1 MNVPQEA
8 PSQSMPPL
16 PPKEQVPPPVAGEEE
31 KPPLP
36 PKDNVETK
44 EPRPIQEEPVQ
55 QEQLAPVG
63 EDKPPLPLPPKNVEM
78 KEPPPVFVPLP
89 EVPPEL
95 TEKYEQEYDI
105 QKPLGHVDSDGDGI
119 DDLREFQLKTD
130 PQLKDSDGDGF
141 DDGKEVFFL
150 GSDPK
155 ALTPPEV
162 KDELHVGNVSAEEK
176 TAKGPQFYLGSAKPG
191 EKVQV
196 HEVQADG
203 TLVLLGETKANAEG
217 DFALLSKDLG
227 QGSHKLILS
236 MGEAEPED
244 LSSAFTVNVQEV
256 PTVKAP
262 VSSGLVEGAVVT
274 EKQPTFSLESTG
286 KQLITVVWESTI
298 YSQTLIADAAGQ
310 TLEIQAPEGLGEGD
324 HVVTWYATD
333 LETNE
338 KTAPTQIQFS
348 VSQAAFITT
357 QNTGADSSTAL
368 FGGFAVLSALAG
380 TAFLARRS
388 WMKKA

>member
-1 MNVPQEA
+1 LRS
-8 PSQSMPPL
+8 SQAQTL
-16 PPKEQVPPPVAGEEE
+16 ADAQTQLNEETAEKVLEEE
-31 KPPLP
+31 VLCLVDTELLDPEHFE
-36 PKDNVETK
+36 ET
-44 EPRPIQEEPVQ
+44 
-55 QEQLAPVG
+55 
-63 EDKPPLPLPPKNVEM
+63 
-78 KEPPPVFVPLP
+78 F
-89 EVPPEL
+89 
-95 TEKYEQEYDI
+95 
-105 QKPLGHVDSDGDGI
+105 H
-119 DDLREFQLKTD
+119 LREFQLKTD
-130 PQLKDSDGDGF
+130 PQQKDSDFDGF
-141 DDGKEVFFL
+141 ADGEEVFFL

-203 TLVLLGETKANAEG
+203 TLLLLGETKAGTDGN
-217 DFALLSKDLG
+217 FALLTNQDLDE
-227 QGSHKLILS
+227 GSHKLILS

-244 LSSAFTVNVQEV
+244 LSSAFMVNVQEV
-256 PTVKAP
+256 ATVKAP
-262 VSSGLVEGAVVT
+262 VSSGLAAGAVVT

-310 TLEIQAPEGLGEGD
+310 TLEIQPPEGLGEGD

-368 FGGFAVLSALAG
+368 FGGLAVLSALAG